1 MTDREPCDL
10 IVRGDIVLES
20 GVLHDGYL
28 AVHDERIASIGLGA
42 LAPRGREEVDY
53 QDMLIFPGVVDTHV
67 HTLSDPAEGI
77 ATATASA
84 AAGGVTTIVD
94 MPYDVPE
101 AIYSEGLFRRKIE
114 QVETE
119 ARVDV
124 GLYATIRK
132 SGGVA
137 QIPALI
143 AAGAPGFKF
152 SLFETD
158 PMRFPR
164 ISDGD
169 LLAAFEILANT
180 DLPAVVHAELGEI
193 IDEYS
198 GRLTL
203 DDEGNPLSH
212 GKSRPPVSETAA
224 EVKALELAYW
234 SGVRLH
240 LAHVTHP
247 RGFLLIDW
255 YRAQGARVSGET
267 CVHYLALSEEDVTR
281 IGPRAKVNPPIRNR
295 ESQEGLWGL
304 LRRGLIASI
313 SSDHAPWTWEK
324 KDRSMMAASSGA
336 PGLATLLPVMYTIAT
351 KRGFAPQDVAR
362 FICADPAAIYGL
374 GGRKGTLRVDSDA
387 DFVAFDPHTQS
398 VFSPERA
405 YSSAK
410 WSPFE
415 GMTLSGSVVATYVR
429 GHVVFE
435 DGRVV
440 AEPGSGQWLGPG
452 PRGAREKVR
461 AEGEFQAGTYRSP

>member
-28 AVHDERIASIGLGA
+28 AVHDERIASIGLGM
-42 LAPRGREEVDY
+42 LAPRGREEVSY

-101 AIYSEGLFRRKIE
+101 AIYSESLFRSK
-114 QVETE
+114 VERVKKE

-132 SGGVA
+132 SGGVS

-143 AAGAPGFKF
+143 EAGALGFKF

-158 PMRFPR
+158 PERFPR

-169 LLAAFEILANT
+169 LLAAFEILADT

-193 IDEYS
+193 IDEYAR
-198 GRLTL
+198 RLAPADE
-203 DDEGNPLSH
+203 DDPLSH

-255 YRAQGARVSGET
+255 YRSQGARVSGET
-267 CVHYLALSEEDVTR
+267 CVHYLALSDEDVIR
-281 IGPRAKVNPPIRNR
+281 IGTHAKVNPPIRNR
-295 ESQEGLWGL
+295 EAQEGLWDL

-313 SSDHAPWTWEK
+313 SSDHAPWTREK
-324 KDRSMMAASSGA
+324 KDRSMMAAASGA
-336 PGLATLLPVMYTIAT
+336 PGLATLLPVTYTIAT

-362 FICADPAAIYGL
+362 FICTDPAAIYGL
-374 GGRKGTLRVDSDA
+374 GGRKGALRVGNDA
-387 DFVAFDPHTQS
+387 DFVAFDPHSQS
-398 VFSPERA
+398 VFSAERA

-410 WSPFE
+410 WSPFQ

-429 GHVVFE
+429 GRAVFE
-435 DGRVV
+435 EGKVV
-440 AEPGSGQWLGPG
+440 ADPGAGRWLASSH
-452 PRGAREKVR
+452 RRR
-461 AEGEFQAGTYRSP
+461 